1 MITNCQNANNFI
13 KLVDREA
20 SRFSVQLLFG
30 SDKTII
36 ASDDRTQTDGYF
48 NAPDGDESGVIAIA
62 VGGAKTKW
70 LHTLAHEYSHMWQ
83 WFTDD
88 PVYLNWIK
96 KSNDANYLI
105 MEEHTE
111 RQAWSVIEK
120 YKLPCGD
127 YRKRTAKYLSQLRKE
142 FGLD

>member
-30 SDKTII
+30 SGKTII

-48 NAPDGDESGVIAIA
+48 NAPDGDESGVIAVGI
-62 VGGAKTKW
+62 GGAKTKW

-96 KSNDANYLI
+96 KSNDANYIAL
-105 MEEHTE
+105 EEYTE

-127 YRKRTAKYLSQLRKE
+127 YRKRTAKYLAQLRKDA
-142 FGLD
+142 GLD